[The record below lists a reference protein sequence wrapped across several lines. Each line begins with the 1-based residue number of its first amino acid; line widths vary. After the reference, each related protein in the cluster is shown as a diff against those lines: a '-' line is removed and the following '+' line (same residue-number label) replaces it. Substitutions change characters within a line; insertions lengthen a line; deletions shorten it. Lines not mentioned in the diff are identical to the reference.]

1 MKKKTVMSL
10 WAAVAFV
17 ALCLSQSS
25 AAAQAANPNSSPK
38 AQEQTAPRL
47 DPPSAATEAKT
58 FTGKIVKS
66 GEKFVLKDTAS
77 NTTYQLDDQDKA
89 KEYAGKSVKVS
100 GTLDASTSM
109 IRVSN
114 IEPAT

>member
-1 MKKKTVMSL
+1 
-10 WAAVAFV
+10 
-17 ALCLSQSS
+17 
-25 AAAQAANPNSSPK
+25 
-38 AQEQTAPRL
+38 
-47 DPPSAATEAKT
+47 
-58 FTGKIVKS
+58 VKS

-77 NTTYQLDDQDKA
+77 KTTYQLDDQEKA

>member
-1 MKKKTVMSL
+1 MKNRTVVSL
-10 WAAVAFV
+10 WAAL
-17 ALCLSQSS
+17 ALVVLWLSQSS
-25 AAAQAANPNSSPK
+25 AATQAANPNSSPA
-38 AQEQTAPRL
+38 AQEQTVPQPDSPA
-47 DPPSAATEAKT
+47 AATEVQT

-77 NTTYQLDDQDKA
+77 KTTYQLDDQEKA